1 MRKIHAFFLL
11 TICCHASI
19 AAYLPGNQEKSLV
32 VKAYILQ
39 PPCRLK
45 SITSDINF
53 DEVSMV
59 DVIAGKVVEDI
70 RLDFQYCLNTTNI
83 NITFNG
89 TNLSSKYNAL
99 TVNHQEGGSSGILI
113 KLLNSGSEIDL
124 MKGITIPARALD
136 VSYFMN
142 AKVIPIHSE
151 LVTYNPGFFKSSVGL
166 TIQYD

>member
-1 MRKIHAFFLL
+1 MKKIHTFFLL

-19 AAYLPGNQEKSLV
+19 AASLPGNQEKALV
-32 VKAYILQ
+32 VKANILQ

-53 DEVSMV
+53 DEINMV

-70 RLDFQYCLNTTNI
+70 RLDFQYCLNTNNI

-89 TNLSSKYNAL
+89 ANLSGKDNAL

-113 KLLNSGSEIDL
+113 KLLSSGNEIDL
-124 MKGITIPARALD
+124 MKGITIPARTFD
-136 VSYFMN
+136 VSYLMS
-142 AKVIPIHSE
+142 AKVIPIYSE